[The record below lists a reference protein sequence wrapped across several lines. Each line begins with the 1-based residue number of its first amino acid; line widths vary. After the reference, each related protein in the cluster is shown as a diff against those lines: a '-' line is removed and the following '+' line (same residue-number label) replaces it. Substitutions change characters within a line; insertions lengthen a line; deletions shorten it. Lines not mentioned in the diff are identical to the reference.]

1 MSDRASIM
9 AIQPR
14 VKRARAGWMA
24 ITESGSSLR
33 IGVQGRTEEEV
44 RARFQEALEKW
55 ADLIYPKNTP

>member
-1 MSDRASIM
+1 M

-24 ITESGSSLR
+24 ITESGSSLG
-33 IGVQGRTEEEV
+33 IGVLGRTEEEV